1 MQLHAKCYGSDNN
14 PPLVILHGLFGNQD
28 NWAGQANA
36 LAEHY
41 QVWALDLRNHGRSD
55 WDSDTSYAAM
65 SDDLL
70 QFIDA
75 QEFDRILLLGH
86 SMGGKVAMQFALDNP
101 QRVEKLIVVD
111 IAPVWYPAH
120 HNEVFAGLNALDLS
134 TLNSRRDA
142 DRLLEASIADP
153 SIRQFL
159 LKNLYRDGDQ
169 FGWRMNL
176 AALESGYE
184 QIAAAPKAR
193 GEHRCYQGPTLF
205 IKGELSNYIQTQ
217 YREAIATLFPS
228 AEARIMSAVGH
239 WPHAEKPKAFSAL
252 IMRFLEKKA

>member
-14 PPLVILHGLFGNQD
+14 PPLVILHGLFGSQD

-55 WDSDTSYAAM
+55 WDRDTGYAAM

-70 QFIDA
+70 QFIDTKR
-75 QEFDRILLLGH
+75 FDQILLLGH

-101 QRVEKLIVVD
+101 HRVEKLIVVD
-111 IAPVWYPAH
+111 IAPVRYPAH
-120 HNEVFAGLNALDLS
+120 HDEVFAGLNTLDLS
-134 TLNSRRDA
+134 TLSSRRDA
-142 DRLLEASIADP
+142 DRLLETSITDP

-159 LKNLYRDGDQ
+159 LKNLYRDGDH

-184 QIAAAPKAR
+184 QIAAAPQVR
-193 GEHRCYQGPTLF
+193 GEGSSYSGPALF
-205 IKGELSNYIQTQ
+205 IKGELSDYIQAQ
-217 YREAIATLFPS
+217 YREAIAALFPR

-239 WPHAEKPKAFSAL
+239 WPHAEKPKAFNAL
-252 IMRFLEKKA
+252 IMRFLEKST